1 MCLNSESHLVFTQ
14 VSEHTEGRLFVQ
26 SSSKN
31 AGRTFKL
38 KEAAQEL

>member
-1 MCLNSESHLVFTQ
+1 MCLNSECDPEFTR

-31 AGRTFKL
+31 AGKTSKL
-38 KEAAQEL
+38 KKEL